1 LLIFDFYWI
10 KFSLILIET
19 NLTNLFNQK
28 KSTMQI
34 TTKLRRIT
42 LFLFSMVLSSGIL
55 LAQERTITGKVTA
68 EGEGAIPGANV
79 TVQGTTIGAMTGV
92 DGTYSLKVP
101 GPTSILVFSSVGY
114 VTQAITVGS
123 QTTINVV
130 IVSDVKALQEVV
142 VVGYSTRL
150 KDQLTG
156 AVSNVTEKDLKV
168 TSAPSAVTRLQGKVS
183 GVTITTPNTPG
194 GEPTIRIR
202 GIGTINDP
210 NPLYVIDGVPVGPGN
225 NLNPDDIESISV
237 LKDASSTA
245 IYGSRGANGVILITT
260 KRGLKNQKA
269 NVTFSARAGIK
280 QAANQYSLLNTEEYG
295 QAVFL
300 YGKNIGSASP
310 GNDQYGHGATPVV
323 PDYILPAGAKEGDP
337 GTDPSLYNYPDYVI
351 FKASKPGTNWYNEIY
366 QNGVVQ
372 DYSLQ
377 LSGGGTNT
385 SYSFSTSYYD
395 EQGILKYTDFKRYN
409 FRLNTES
416 TVTDWL
422 RVGQSLQA
430 VFIDQKGD
438 FGNNGEGTPISQAYR
453 MQPIIPVY
461 DIEGNFAGSRAKN
474 MGNAANPVADLYRSR
489 NNDGKWIRGLGNI
502 FAEATIIKGLSVKSL
517 FGYNIGLWNSK
528 NYTIPTYES
537 SEPNKINGMAQSMN
551 YDIFWNWVNTVN
563 YNVTIAAVHKL
574 SIVAGTEAYKDSYQ
588 EFGASRSVYFNE
600 SPDYMY
606 LSSGESNKD
615 NYGSGSANSMFSQFG
630 RVNYDLMGKYLIEAT
645 IRRDGSSR
653 FGSNKRY
660 GIFPA
665 ASVAWVISQEDFMKS
680 TLSWMNQLK
689 LRAGYGTAGNDR
701 IGNYNG
707 FSTYATNGYTASY
720 DLNGVTSGVVSGF
733 IPNTRGSNDVGWET
747 TKTLNFGV
755 DSRFLNNT
763 LSFSLDIWTRKTT
776 DMLYQLSVPQVLGL
790 ASPPFV
796 NIGDMKNTGYDLSIG
811 YNNTALNGKL
821 TYAVNLT
828 GSHYKNEVTKLSNNP
843 NEIIYWNTR
852 QVDYTAATV
861 GHAFPEFYGYKVEGI
876 FQTAEEAAAAPVAFG
891 TTYNQP
897 GHFKFAD
904 INNDNAITTA
914 DRTFI
919 GSPHPKFT
927 GGLNIDLGYAGFDL
941 NLFFYGSYGNKLINY
956 VSRWIDYGQ
965 FDGGLS
971 KDALYNSWTSTNTG
985 ARLPMYDQSAISQYN
1000 STAFVEDGSFLRL
1013 KNLRLGYNIPGT
1025 LLNKINMKSIVVY
1038 FQASNLLTMTKYR
1051 GLDPE
1056 YNSSGISMGIDQG
1069 SWPTPREISFGII
1082 LGI

>member
-1 LLIFDFYWI
+1 
-10 KFSLILIET
+10 
-19 NLTNLFNQK
+19 
-28 KSTMQI
+28 MQI
-34 TTKLRRIT
+34 FTNLRRIA
-42 LFLFSMVLSSGIL
+42 LFVLSLVLSVGMIT
-55 LAQERTITGKVTA
+55 AQEKTITGKVTA
-68 EGEGAIPGANV
+68 EGEGPLPGVNV
-79 TVQGTTIGAMTGV
+79 TVQGTTIGQITDVNGV
-92 DGTYSLKVP
+92 YTLKVP
-101 GPTSILVFSSVGY
+101 GPQAVLVFSSISY
-114 VTQAITVGS
+114 VTQAVTVGT
-123 QTTINVV
+123 QTTIDVV
-130 IVSDVKALQEVV
+130 LVSDTKALQEVV
-142 VVGYSTRL
+142 VVGYGTRM
-150 KDQLTG
+150 KEQLTG
-156 AVSNVTEKDLKV
+156 AVSSVTDKELKV
-168 TSAPSAVTRLQGKVS
+168 TSSPSAITRLQGKVA

-194 GEPTIRIR
+194 GEPTILIR
-202 GIGTINDP
+202 GVGTINDP

-237 LKDASSTA
+237 LKDASSAA

-260 KRGLKNQKA
+260 KKGTKNQKA
-269 NVTFSARAGIK
+269 NVTFSARVGIK
-280 QAANQYSLLNTEEYG
+280 QATNQYSMLNTEEYG
-295 QAVFL
+295 KAVFL
-300 YGKNIGSASP
+300 LGDNLNRINAIPVTP
-310 GNDQYGHGATPVV
+310 GNFQYGFGAAPVV
-323 PDYILPAGAKEGDP
+323 PDYIIPQAGMEGDP
-337 GTDPSLYNYPDYVI
+337 GTDPSLYSYPAHTIV
-351 FKASKPGTNWYNEIY
+351 KASKPGTNWYNEIY

-377 LSGGGTNT
+377 LSGGGNNT

-409 FRLNTES
+409 FRLSTES
-416 TVTDWL
+416 AVTDWL
-422 RVGQSLQA
+422 KVGQSLQA
-430 VFIDQKGD
+430 IFIDQKGD

-461 DIEGNFAGSRAKN
+461 DIAGNFAGSKAKT

-489 NNDGKWIRGLGNI
+489 NNDGKWMRGLGNI
-502 FAEATIIKGLSVKSL
+502 FAEATLMKGLTVKTL
-517 FGYNIGLWNSK
+517 FGYNIGIWNSK
-528 NYTIPTYES
+528 TYTIPTMES
-537 SEPNKINGMAQSMN
+537 SEPNAINGMSQYMN
-551 YDIFWNWVNTVN
+551 YDVFWNWSNTIN
-563 YNVTIAAVHKL
+563 YNVTIAGVHKL

-630 RVNYDLMGKYLIEAT
+630 RVNYDLMGKYFIEAT
-645 IRRDGSSR
+645 VRRDGSSR

-660 GIFPA
+660 GVFPA
-665 ASVAWVISQEDFMKS
+665 ASAAWVISQEDFMKS
-680 TLSWMNQLK
+680 TSSWLNQLK
-689 LRAGYGTAGNDR
+689 LRAGYGTSGNDR

-720 DLNGVTSGVVSGF
+720 DLKGVTSGVVSGF

-747 TKTLNFGV
+747 TKTINVGI

-763 LSFSLDIWTRKTT
+763 LSLSLDVWQRKTT
-776 DMLYQLSVPQVLGL
+776 DMLYQLSVPEVLGL
-790 ASPPFV
+790 ATPPYV
-796 NIGDMKNTGYDLSIG
+796 NIGDMKNTGYDLTVG

-821 TYAVNLT
+821 TYSVNLT

-861 GHAFPEFYGYKVEGI
+861 GHAFPEFYGYKVAGI
-876 FQTAEEAAAAPVAFG
+876 FQSSADTTGYPRTNFG
-891 TTYNQP
+891 GANYNAP
-897 GHFKFAD
+897 GHFKFVD
-904 INNDNAITTA
+904 VNGDTSITTA

-941 NLFFYGSYGNKLINY
+941 NLFFYGSYGNKMINY

-971 KDALYNSWTSTNTG
+971 KDALYNSWTPTNTG

-1000 STAFVEDGSFLRL
+1000 STAFVEDASYLRL
-1013 KNLRLGYNIPGT
+1013 KNLRLGYT
-1025 LLNKINMKSIVVY
+1025 LPTSILNKINMKSVRIY
-1038 FQASNLLTMTKYR
+1038 FQASNLFTITKYR

-1056 YNSSGISMGIDQG
+1056 YNSSGMSMGVDQG
-1069 SWPTPREISFGII
+1069 SWPTPREISFGIT